1 MKKFKYFLMAMLA
14 VLAFAA
20 CEEKDDENKEPQW
33 TDYFSMQITKCERVG
48 DNLKVDFNL
57 KNISGKDVQKV
68 GLNGG
73 SVWDEP
79 SDDLGN
85 KYSYVSASISGGD
98 WMTCPEFNLAKGESV
113 SGSFLIEHYDRTN
126 SSKKFN
132 LVFNGRC
139 QTVAFDGRAEYNN
152 ISVIDN
158 RILKNGFDTNDQ
170 ILTYKAVSCKVEQEK
185 DGLNGTIYNNVLFT
199 YQVTNKSSKDI
210 SQFAQNVGGSN
221 QMKDN
226 TGDGY
231 NAEIAIADGNYST
244 SQNTILKAGETKTY
258 TVKVK
263 HVRDNAT
270 AISGSIT
277 CPRESYPWADTEAR
291 FYDIS
296 ITK

>member
-14 VLAFAA
+14 VLTFAA
-20 CEEKDDENKEPQW
+20 CDEKDDENKEPQW

-73 SVWDEP
+73 SVGDVP

-85 KYSYVSASISGGD
+85 KYNYVSASISGGD
-98 WMTCPEFNLAKGESV
+98 WKTCPEFNLGKGESI
-113 SGSFLIEHYDRTN
+113 SGSFLIEGYDKTN

-139 QTVAFDGRAEYNN
+139 QTVAFDGRAEYDN
-152 ISVIDN
+152 ISVTDN

-170 ILTYKAVSCKVEQEK
+170 ILAYKVVSCKMEK
-185 DGLNGTIYNNVLFT
+185 DAGGNNNVLFT
-199 YQVTNKSSKDI
+199 YQVTNKSSKDV
-210 SQFAQNVGGSN
+210 SRFMQNFGSSSV
-221 QMKDN
+221 KDN
-226 TGDGY
+226 MGEGY
-231 NAEIAIADGNYST
+231 NCEISLEGGDYAVSQTT
-244 SQNTILKAGETKTY
+244 SLNAGETKTY

-263 HVRDNAT
+263 NVRDNAT
-270 AISGSIT
+270 ALTGYVS
-277 CPRESYPWADTEAR
+277 CPRDSYPWADTNAR